1 MNQNSR
7 VAALIYADRPTG
19 FEGPLMSK
27 IRVDGRTMAL
37 SHPTRLAMY
46 EELLNT
52 EEMSTVMLQ
61 KSTGVTRYHLYHH
74 LESLE
79 KNGLVENHRDEGRAR
94 WWRVT
99 ERISVPTPTTDNDW
113 TENLPTEVRALLES
127 GAVMHFIPVPTD
139 SRSITAAKGTV
150 QLMAESFDFDLDMGV
165 TFMPNGI
172 LVIGPPKRS

>member
-1 MNQNSR
+1 M
-7 VAALIYADRPTG
+7 T
-19 FEGPLMSK
+19 K

-37 SHPTRLAMY
+37 SHPTRLAIY
-46 EELLNT
+46 ENLLNSD
-52 EEMSTVMLQ
+52 EKSTVMLQ

-74 LESLE
+74 LQTLV

-99 ERISVPTPTTDNDW
+99 ERVTPTASSQADISG
-113 TENLPTEVRALLES
+113 NLPDSVRALLES
-127 GAVMHFIPVPTD
+127 GADVHFIPIPAD
-139 SRSITAAKGTV
+139 RSATLAKSAV
-150 QLMAESFDFDLDMGV
+150 SAIAESFGVDLEMGV

>member
-1 MNQNSR
+1 MGQPVLR
-7 VAALIYADRPTG
+7 GGTMG
-19 FEGPLMSK
+19 K
-27 IRVDGRTMAL
+27 IRVDGRTMSL

-46 EELLNT
+46 EELLNA

-74 LESLE
+74 LQSLE
-79 KNGLVENHRDEGRAR
+79 KNGLVENHRNEGRAR

-99 ERISVPTPTTDNDW
+99 ERVSVTPVIGNGSV
-113 TENLPTEVRALLES
+113 ENLPSEVRALLES
-127 GAVMHFIPVPTD
+127 GATVHFIPIPAD
-139 SRSITAAKGTV
+139 RSATLAKSAV
-150 QLMAESFDFDLDMGV
+150 SAIAESFDVDLDMGV

>member
-1 MNQNSR
+1 M
-7 VAALIYADRPTG
+7 G
-19 FEGPLMSK
+19 K
-27 IRVDGRTMAL
+27 IRVDGRTMSL

-46 EELLNT
+46 EELLNA

-74 LESLE
+74 LQSLE
-79 KNGLVENHRDEGRAR
+79 KNGLVENHRNEGRAR

-99 ERISVPTPTTDNDW
+99 ERVSVTPVIGNGSV
-113 TENLPTEVRALLES
+113 ENLPSEVRALLES
-127 GAVMHFIPVPTD
+127 GATVHFIPIPAD
-139 SRSITAAKGTV
+139 RSATLAKSAV
-150 QLMAESFDFDLDMGV
+150 SAIAESFDVDLEMGV

>member
-1 MNQNSR
+1 M
-7 VAALIYADRPTG
+7 G
-19 FEGPLMSK
+19 K
-27 IRVDGRTMAL
+27 IRVDGRTMSL

-46 EELLNT
+46 EELLNA

-74 LESLE
+74 LQSLE
-79 KNGLVENHRDEGRAR
+79 KNGLVENHRNEGRAR

-99 ERISVPTPTTDNDW
+99 ERVSVTPVIGNGSV
-113 TENLPTEVRALLES
+113 ENLPSEVRALLES
-127 GAVMHFIPVPTD
+127 GATVHFIPIPTD
-139 SRSITAAKGTV
+139 RSATLAKSAV
-150 QLMAESFDFDLDMGV
+150 SALAESFDVDLDMGV

>member
-1 MNQNSR
+1 
-7 VAALIYADRPTG
+7 
-19 FEGPLMSK
+19 MSK

-46 EELLNT
+46 EELLNAD
-52 EEMSTVMLQ
+52 EMSTVMLQ

-74 LESLE
+74 LQSLE

-99 ERISVPTPTTDNDW
+99 KRIPVTPIVGNDW
-113 TENLPTEVRALLES
+113 IENIPEEVRILLES
-127 GAVMHFIPVPTD
+127 GVAMHFIPVPSD
-139 SRSITAAKGTV
+139 SGSVVAAKKTIGN
-150 QLMAESFDFDLDMGV
+150 MAEIFDVDLDMGV

-172 LVIGPPKRS
+172 LVLGPPKRA

>member
-1 MNQNSR
+1 M
-7 VAALIYADRPTG
+7 T
-19 FEGPLMSK
+19 K

-37 SHPTRLAMY
+37 SHPTRLAIY
-46 EELLNT
+46 QNLLDAD
-52 EEMSTVMLQ
+52 EKSTVMLQ

-74 LESLE
+74 LQTLV

-99 ERISVPTPTTDNDW
+99 ERVTPTTSSQSDILG
-113 TENLPTEVRALLES
+113 NLPDSVRDLLES
-127 GAVMHFIPVPTD
+127 GADVHFIPIPAD
-139 SRSITAAKGTV
+139 RSATLAKSAV
-150 QLMAESFDFDLDMGV
+150 SAIAESFGVDLEMGV

>member
-1 MNQNSR
+1 M
-7 VAALIYADRPTG
+7 T
-19 FEGPLMSK
+19 K

-37 SHPTRLAMY
+37 SHPTRLAIY
-46 EELLNT
+46 ENLLNAD
-52 EEMSTVMLQ
+52 EKSTVMLQ

-74 LESLE
+74 LQTLV

-99 ERISVPTPTTDNDW
+99 ERVTPTVSSQADVSG
-113 TENLPTEVRALLES
+113 NLPDSVRALLES
-127 GAVMHFIPVPTD
+127 GADVHFIPIPAD
-139 SRSITAAKGTV
+139 RSATLAKSAV
-150 QLMAESFDFDLDMGV
+150 SAIAESFGVDLDMGV

>member
-1 MNQNSR
+1 
-7 VAALIYADRPTG
+7 
-19 FEGPLMSK
+19 MSK

-46 EELLNT
+46 EELLNA

-74 LESLE
+74 LQSLE
-79 KNGLVENHRDEGRAR
+79 KNGLVENHRNEGRAR

-99 ERISVPTPTTDNDW
+99 ERVTLTPATSTDW
-113 TENLPTEVRALLES
+113 LHNLPADVRALLEA
-127 GAVMHFIPVPTD
+127 GAEVHFIPVPNE
-139 SRSITAAKGTV
+139 SSSVVAAKRTIGN
-150 QLMAESFDFDLDMGV
+150 MAEIFDVDLDMGV

-172 LVIGPPKRS
+172 LVLGPPKRS

>member
-1 MNQNSR
+1 M
-7 VAALIYADRPTG
+7 T
-19 FEGPLMSK
+19 K

-37 SHPTRLAMY
+37 SHPTRLAIY
-46 EELLNT
+46 ENLLNAD
-52 EEMSTVMLQ
+52 EKSTVMLQ

-74 LESLE
+74 LQTLV

-99 ERISVPTPTTDNDW
+99 ERVTPTASSQADVSG
-113 TENLPTEVRALLES
+113 NLPDTVRALLES
-127 GAVMHFIPVPTD
+127 GADVHFIPIPAD
-139 SRSITAAKGTV
+139 RSATLAKSAV
-150 QLMAESFDFDLDMGV
+150 SAIAESFGVDLEMGV

>member
-1 MNQNSR
+1 M
-7 VAALIYADRPTG
+7 T
-19 FEGPLMSK
+19 K

-37 SHPTRLAMY
+37 SHPTRLAIY
-46 EELLNT
+46 QNLLDAD
-52 EEMSTVMLQ
+52 EKSTVMLQ

-74 LESLE
+74 LQTLV

-99 ERISVPTPTTDNDW
+99 ERVAPTTSSQS
-113 TENLPTEVRALLES
+113 EMLGNLPDSVRDLLES
-127 GAVMHFIPVPTD
+127 GADVHFIPIPAD
-139 SRSITAAKGTV
+139 RSATLAKSAV
-150 QLMAESFDFDLDMGV
+150 SAIAESFGVDLEMGV